1 MRRFV
6 SILAL
11 PVLAAVGCAG
21 PQSPW
26 SPTVDTFGNSRA
38 QYTSRDMEECRALAG
53 QASGSTGGEAARGAI
68 TGGLVGAA
76 GGAAVGAIF
85 GSAGKGAALGA
96 AVGGIGRGVQQA
108 SASEATFQ
116 RAFNNCM
123 RSRGHNVL

>member
-1 MRRFV
+1 MRRLV

-11 PVLAAVGCAG
+11 PGLAAVGCAT
-21 PQSPW
+21 QSTW
-26 SPTVDTFGNSRA
+26 SPAVDTFGNSRA

-53 QASGSTGGEAARGAI
+53 QASGGSAGGEAARGAI
-68 TGGLVGAA
+68 MGGAVGAA

-96 AVGGIGRGVQQA
+96 ALGGIGRGAQQA
-108 SASEATFQ
+108 SASEANFQ